1 MTVNE
6 LRAVLSQ
13 LKERGYGEEQVVA
26 ALPNGQGWTFA
37 EKVPMT
43 ANLKDHKDK
52 QQLVALILDPEIPR
66 RYR

>member
-26 ALPNGQGWTFA
+26 ALPDGQGWTFA

-52 QQLVALILDPEIPR
+52 QMVALILDPKTVAT
-66 RYR
+66 